1 VIHTLVLASGNRG
14 KLLEIKALLAGL
26 PLKIIA
32 ADEALRPPPT
42 VVEDGATFT
51 ENATKKAREVG
62 ALCLAMTLADDSGLE
77 VDALAGR
84 PGVRSARFAHARA
97 TDAENNAAL
106 IAALAATCDPSMPA
120 EPEDFPARFR
130 CVLALF
136 DPYGERGQGELAL
149 AEGVCEGSI
158 TLTARGTGGFGYD
171 PLFVVKGEEKTMAE
185 LSEEEKNKKSHRARA
200 CMALRPVLERM
211 IAAREADVRRVEDAA
226 SA

>member
-1 VIHTLVLASGNRG
+1 
-14 KLLEIKALLAGL
+14 
-26 PLKIIA
+26 
-32 ADEALRPPPT
+32 
-42 VVEDGATFT
+42 
-51 ENATKKAREVG
+51 
-62 ALCLAMTLADDSGLE
+62 
-77 VDALAGR
+77 
-84 PGVRSARFAHARA
+84 
-97 TDAENNAAL
+97 
-106 IAALAATCDPSMPA
+106 
-120 EPEDFPARFR
+120 
-130 CVLALF
+130 VLALF